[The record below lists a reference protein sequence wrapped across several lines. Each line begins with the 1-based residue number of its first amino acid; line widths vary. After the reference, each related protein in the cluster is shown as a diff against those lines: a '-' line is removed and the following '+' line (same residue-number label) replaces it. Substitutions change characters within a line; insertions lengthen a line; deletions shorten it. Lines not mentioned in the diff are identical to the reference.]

1 MGKGMISCKNQ
12 TIDGATNTSA
22 SNHAPKSSA
31 TLYEKPLEH
40 QEVAIVGKRWRLNQ
54 PLQNSCG
61 AIRNTH
67 SASIINNH
75 SATAHNANNS
85 IPTSDYPL
93 HYQTPLSNY
102 MTSIANDDNSSIAFI
117 DEDPPPY
124 AVHLGAS
131 LTPPGPVT
139 EV

>member
-1 MGKGMISCKNQ
+1 MN
-12 TIDGATNTSA
+12 ATN
-22 SNHAPKSSA
+22 NHAKSA
-31 TLYEKPLEH
+31 TFYEQSSKKHPK

-54 PLQNSCG
+54 PLQSCG
-61 AIRNTH
+61 AIRNTL
-67 SASIINNH
+67 
-75 SATAHNANNS
+75 SATAQANTVNS
-85 IPTSDYPL
+85 INIGDYP
-93 HYQTPLSNY
+93 HNHQTTCLSNY
-102 MTSIANDDNSSIAFI
+102 MTSIASDDNSSIAFI